1 MDLQLTGKR
10 ALVTGASTGIGRA
23 TALVLSRE
31 GAKVVCHGRDAERT
45 QAVVEQIRGEGGV
58 AWPVLGDLADDD
70 DAALAVAGAATDYSN
85 GIDILVNNIG
95 GTESTGPTPV
105 LDWFEV
111 EPAHWAGAM
120 EQNLISAVRMIH
132 ALVPAMR
139 DRGWGRV
146 INVSSG
152 AGASPPAHVPEY
164 SAAKAGLANLSVGLS
179 KALARTGV
187 TVNTVSPG
195 CTRTEMLERTLR
207 KVGDIKGWPD
217 DMDERERLFMAEDMF
232 PCVSSRFGRPEEVGS
247 LIAFIASPL
256 AGFVNGANYRI
267 DGGQVQSVN

>member
-1 MDLQLTGKR
+1 MDMLLNGKR
-10 ALVTGASTGIGRA
+10 ALVTGASTGIGRS
-23 TALVLSRE
+23 TAVVLARE
-31 GAKVVCHGRDAERT
+31 GVAVVCHGRNPQRT
-45 QAVVEQIRGEGGV
+45 RETVALIHAEGGT
-58 AWPVLGDLADDD
+58 AWAAIGDLASD
-70 DAALAVAGAATDYSN
+70 AGAAGVAAAALDHAG

-111 EPAHWAGAM
+111 KPEHWAGAM
-120 EQNLISAVRMIH
+120 DQNLISAVRMIH
-132 ALVPAMR
+132 ALVPGMR
-139 DRGWGRV
+139 ERGWGRV

-152 AGASPPAHVPEY
+152 AGASPPPHVPEY
-164 SAAKAGLANLSVGLS
+164 SAAKAGIANLSVSLS

-195 CTRTEMLERTLR
+195 CTRTEMLERTLT
-207 KVGDIKGWPD
+207 KVGDMKGWPE
-217 DMDERERLFMAEDMF
+217 DMDERERLFMDEDMF
-232 PCVSSRFGRPEEVGS
+232 PCISARFGRPEEVGS
-247 LIAFIASPL
+247 LITFLASPL